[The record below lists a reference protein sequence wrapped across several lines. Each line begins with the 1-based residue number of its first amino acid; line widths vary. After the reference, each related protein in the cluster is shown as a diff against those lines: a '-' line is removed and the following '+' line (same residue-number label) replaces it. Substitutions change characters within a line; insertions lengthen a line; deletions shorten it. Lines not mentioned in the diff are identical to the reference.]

1 MNKLET
7 GPRPAAVSPARRMAI
22 VLALV
27 GALGVPQARAAATAG
42 TADAASAAVHRL
54 AQADFARERPSR
66 DARRMAD
73 WIVESGD
80 NEGKPFVIVDKADAR
95 VFVFDASGR
104 LEGASPALLGLAKGD
119 DSVPGI
125 GSRKLSSILP
135 EERTTPA
142 GRYLAARGRNLQ
154 GGDIIWIDYE
164 NAVSLH
170 PVVTSNAKER
180 RAQRLA
186 SASPLD
192 NRISYGCINVPA
204 TFYAGVIGPAFQHSS
219 GVVYVLPE
227 TRALDTVFAGLR
239 ARVTPAPDAPRPR
252 PD

>member
-1 MNKLET
+1 MKQLEPR
-7 GPRPAAVSPARRMAI
+7 PRPAPMSPARRMAM
-22 VLALV
+22 VLALAA
-27 GALGVPQARAAATAG
+27 ALGAPQACAAVTAG
-42 TADAASAAVHRL
+42 KGDTVGVHRL
-54 AQADFARERPSR
+54 AQADFARERPSP

-80 NEGKPFVIVDKADAR
+80 SEGMHFVIVDKADAR
-95 VFVFDASGR
+95 VFVFEPGGR
-104 LEGASPALLGLAKGD
+104 LKGASPALLGLAKGD

-135 EERTTPA
+135 GERTTPA

-219 GVVYVLPE
+219 GIVYVLPE
-227 TRALDTVFAGLR
+227 TRALDTVFAALR
-239 ARVTPAPDAPRPR
+239 ARISPAPDATRPG

>member
-1 MNKLET
+1 MKQLKT
-7 GPRPAAVSPARRMAI
+7 GPRQAAASPVRSMAI
-22 VLALV
+22 VLAL
-27 GALGVPQARAAATAG
+27 GAAFGAPQACADGTAG
-42 TADAASAAVHRL
+42 KADAVAVHRL
-54 AQADFARERPSR
+54 AQADFARERPSP

-80 NEGKPFVIVDKADAR
+80 SEGMPFVIVDKVDAR
-95 VFVFDASGR
+95 VFVFDTGGR
-104 LEGASPALLGLAKGD
+104 LKGASPALLGLAKGD

-135 EERTTPA
+135 GERTTPA

-154 GGDIIWIDYE
+154 GGDIIWIDYQ

-219 GVVYVLPE
+219 GIVYVLPE
-227 TRALDTVFAGLR
+227 TRALDTVFAALR
-239 ARVTPAPDAPRPR
+239 ARVNPAPDTTRPAPN
-252 PD
+252 

>member
-1 MNKLET
+1 MNRLEA
-7 GPRPAAVSPARRMAI
+7 GPRPAMVSPAKRMTM
-22 VLALV
+22 VLALAA
-27 GALGVPQARAAATAG
+27 ALGAPQACAAAPAG
-42 TADAASAAVHRL
+42 QAATVAVHRL
-54 AQADFARERPSR
+54 AQADFARERPSP

-80 NEGKPFVIVDKADAR
+80 SEGMPFVIVDKVAAR
-95 VFVFDASGR
+95 VFVFDTGGR
-104 LEGASPALLGLAKGD
+104 LKGASPALLGLAKGD

-135 EERTTPA
+135 AERTTPA

-204 TFYAGVIGPAFQHSS
+204 SYYDAVIGPAFQHSS
-219 GVVYVLPE
+219 GIVYVLPE
-227 TRALDTVFAGLR
+227 TRALETVFAGLR
-239 ARVTPAPDAPRPR
+239 ARAGAAPDATRPR

>member
-1 MNKLET
+1 MNSQKAGSRP
-7 GPRPAAVSPARRMAI
+7 GPGSAMKATALL
-22 VLALV
+22 LAL
-27 GALGVPQARAAATAG
+27 AAGFGTQQVFAAG
-42 TADAASAAVHRL
+42 TAGMTVPAASHRL
-54 AQADFARERPSR
+54 AQADFGHESPSR

-80 NEGKPFVIVDKADAR
+80 GGGMPFVIVDKVNAT
-95 VFVFDASGR
+95 VFVFHTDGR
-104 LEGASPALLGLAKGD
+104 LKGASPALLGLAQGD

-125 GSRKLSSILP
+125 GNRKLSSILP
-135 EERTTPA
+135 GERTTPA
-142 GRYLAARGRNLQ
+142 GRYVAARGRNIQ
-154 GGDIIWIDYE
+154 GGNIIWIDYE
-164 NAVSLH
+164 NALSLH

-204 TFYAGVIGPAFQHSS
+204 TFFEEVIRPVFQHSS

-227 TRALDTVFAGLR
+227 TRALETVFAALQAKVRPAGNATR
-239 ARVTPAPDAPRPR
+239 AGSD
-252 PD
+252 